1 MSNKLKNTIC
11 AIIACISAYLY
22 GVSQTN
28 SWYIISNKPSEDV
41 SMISEMLFVLLYA
54 FFICGFFIEIFDLD

>member
-1 MSNKLKNTIC
+1 MSNNLKNTIC

-22 GVSQTN
+22 GVSETN

-41 SMISEMLFVLLYA
+41 AMISEMIFVFAGA
-54 FFICGFFIEIFDLD
+54 FFICRFFIETSDWD